1 MNIGYTRHIR
11 KFNLRLIL
19 HVTGLLLLVMAC
31 VMVLPLAASLYY
43 HDGAQFGLMLAA
55 VVMLS
60 VALLFRNILGHDPD
74 YAVSERESFWF
85 TAVLWGIV
93 PLTGAIPYLFTG
105 TMDSFTDAIFE
116 SVSGF
121 TTTGSSVLRGRLTS
135 VSESVLV
142 WRSITQLIGGLGLV
156 LFVIANLRKLHI
168 GSLQLYDS
176 EFSGTVQRKL
186 HPHIAI
192 SVRRMWITYFLAT
205 AVLFA
210 LLLLCGN
217 NVLEAFTVAVS
228 TISTGG
234 FMTSDAGL
242 THFSSLSISIVTLFM
257 FLSGINIALLY
268 QLITGKGRNLWRDQE
283 FRTYTGIYLLMASV
297 FVATFM
303 LQGHSWR
310 ATIPYVLFHTA
321 STMSTCGLY
330 MDSPAKLP
338 ILVCAFT
345 IILMII
351 GASAGST
358 GGGIKWKRVIA
369 LAQYVHNYFVGML
382 HPHAVRT
389 VKIDN
394 FVISKAYLNKILA
407 FVFLFIFFLIIGTF
421 LLIVCGY
428 SLTTSFCVAAA
439 NISNLGPSP
448 IIAEMGNAVNYSTMP
463 LMAKWTLMILM
474 LLGRV
479 EIFALVAIFSP
490 AYWKRG

>member
-1 MNIGYTRHIR
+1 MSIGYTRHIR
-11 KFNLRLIL
+11 KFNFRLIMR
-19 HVTGLLLLVMAC
+19 VTGMLLLVMAC
-31 VMVLPLAASLYY
+31 VMVLPITASFYY
-43 HDGAQFGLMLAA
+43 HDGAQFDLMLAA
-55 VVMLS
+55 VAMLF
-60 VALLFRNILGHDPD
+60 VALLFRNILGNDPD
-74 YAVSERESFWF
+74 YVVSERESFWF
-85 TAVLWGIV
+85 TAVLWIIV

-105 TMDSFTDAIFE
+105 TMGSPTDAIFE

-121 TTTGSSVLRGRLTS
+121 TTTGSSVLQRRLS
-135 VSESVLV
+135 RVPESVLA
-142 WRSITQLIGGLGLV
+142 WRSITQLIGGMGLV
-156 LFVIANLRKLHI
+156 LFVIATLRKLHV
-168 GSLQLYDS
+168 GSVPLYDS

-192 SVRRMWITYFLAT
+192 SVRRMWGTYFLGT

-217 NVLEAFTVAVS
+217 NVLDAFSVAVS

-234 FMTSDAGL
+234 FMTSEAGL
-242 THFSSLSISIVTLFM
+242 THFSSLSIAIVTLFM

-283 FRTYTGIYLLMASV
+283 FRTYSGV
-297 FVATFM
+297 FLVVVAVSAVAFIP
-303 LQGHSWR
+303 QGHFGGK
-310 ATIPYVLFHTA
+310 TIQYVLFHVA

-330 MDSPAKLP
+330 LDSPTKMPMLISA
-338 ILVCAFT
+338 VT

-389 VKIDN
+389 VKIDH
-394 FVISKAYLNKILA
+394 FIISKEYLNKILA
-407 FVFLFIFFLIIGTF
+407 FVFLFIFFLIIGSF
-421 LLIVCGY
+421 LLIICGY
-428 SLTTSFCVAAA
+428 SLPTSFSVAAA

-448 IIAEMGNAVNYSTMP
+448 VIAEMGSAVDYATMP
-463 LMAKWTLMILM
+463 LMAKWTLVVLM